1 MSCVNIRG
9 CCIGEGRPKV
19 IIPIVEPTETAV
31 LKKAAE
37 FSTLRADCVEWRIDC
52 FEGAKDLPAIVHCA
66 AKLRVALK
74 DKLLLFTFRTKAEGG
89 KVALSHEEYLHFIRT
104 VLATDCAD
112 LIDIEFFTAGAEL
125 PALIEEAHTAGAAVL
140 CSSHDFHKTPP
151 RAELVSRMV
160 AMQQAG
166 ADLPK
171 LAVMPQSRT
180 DVLELLAAT
189 AEMADRAGQ
198 RPGAGIVG
206 GRKQSIGCT
215 AFINP
220 ERSFYEKEV
229 FCSPR
234 TSFAKYFLHAYQ
246 LCASQ
251 HGAVFSA
258 SLEFHS
264 VFCCHAVVCFGL
276 FKDYPAVDRQ
286 TASRRPFVAWLHSH
300 QHIYCILCRV
310 HSRLVRII
318 LTKKTG
324 AVGRTYSS
332 GLSFYVTKR

>member
-1 MSCVNIRG
+1 MRHSKQFYLTYQKCQ
-9 CCIGEGRPKV
+9 
-19 IIPIVEPTETAV
+19 
-31 LKKAAE
+31 
-37 FSTLRADCVEWRIDC
+37 TLS
-52 FEGAKDLPAIVHCA
+52 G
-66 AKLRVALK
+66 KLSW
-74 DKLLLFTFRTKAEGG
+74 
-89 KVALSHEEYLHFIRT
+89 SHY
-104 VLATDCAD
+104 C
-112 LIDIEFFTAGAEL
+112 
-125 PALIEEAHTAGAAVL
+125 
-140 CSSHDFHKTPP
+140 
-151 RAELVSRMV
+151 
-160 AMQQAG
+160 
-166 ADLPK
+166 
-171 LAVMPQSRT
+171 
-180 DVLELLAAT
+180 ELL
-189 AEMADRAGQ
+189 
-198 RPGAGIVG
+198 
-206 GRKQSIGCT
+206 SISD
-215 AFINP
+215 P
-220 ERSFYEKEV
+220 DKRSFYEKEV

-258 SLEFHS
+258 SLELHS

-276 FKDYPAVDRQ
+276 FKDHPAVDRQ

>member
-112 LIDIEFFTAGAEL
+112 LIDIEFFTVGAEL
-125 PALIEEAHTAGAAVL
+125 PALIEEAHTAGAAVV

-171 LAVMPQSRT
+171 LAVMPQSRA

-189 AEMADRAGQ
+189 AEMADRH
-198 RPGAGIVG
+198 
-206 GRKQSIGCT
+206 
-215 AFINP
+215 P
-220 ERSFYEKEV
+220 ETWARW
-229 FCSPR
+229 
-234 TSFAKYFLHAYQ
+234 AL
-246 LCASQ
+246 
-251 HGAVFSA
+251 
-258 SLEFHS
+258 
-264 VFCCHAVVCFGL
+264 
-276 FKDYPAVDRQ
+276 
-286 TASRRPFVAWLHSH
+286 
-300 QHIYCILCRV
+300 
-310 HSRLVRII
+310 
-318 LTKKTG
+318 
-324 AVGRTYSS
+324 
-332 GLSFYVTKR
+332 

>member
-31 LKKAAE
+31 LEKAAE
-37 FSTLRADCVEWRIDC
+37 FSTLRADCVEWRVDC

-89 KVALSHEEYLHFIRT
+89 NVELNHEEYLRFLHM
-104 VLATDCAD
+104 VLDTDCAD
-112 LIDIEFFTAGAEL
+112 LIDIEFFTAGTEL
-125 PALIEEAHTAGAAVL
+125 PALIEDAHAAGAAVV

-160 AMQQAG
+160 AMQRVG

-189 AEMADRAGQ
+189 AEMADLH
-198 RPGAGIVG
+198 
-206 GRKQSIGCT
+206 
-215 AFINP
+215 P
-220 ERSFYEKEV
+220 ETPVITMSMG
-229 FCSPR
+229 
-234 TSFAKYFLHAYQ
+234 TL
-246 LCASQ
+246 
-251 HGAVFSA
+251 GAVSRLAGEAFGSA
-258 SLEFHS
+258 MTFANPGQASAPGQVSLE
-264 VFCCHAVVCFGL
+264 VVNEVL
-276 FKDYPAVDRQ
+276 DA
-286 TASRRPFVAWLHSH
+286 LH
-300 QHIYCILCRV
+300 L
-310 HSRLVRII
+310 
-318 LTKKTG
+318 
-324 AVGRTYSS
+324 
-332 GLSFYVTKR
+332 